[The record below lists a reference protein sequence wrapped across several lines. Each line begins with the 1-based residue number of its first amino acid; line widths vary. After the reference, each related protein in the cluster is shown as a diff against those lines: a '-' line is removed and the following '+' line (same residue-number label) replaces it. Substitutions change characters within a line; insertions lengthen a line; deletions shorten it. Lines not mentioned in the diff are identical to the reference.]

1 MNRLSFALAALATLA
16 AGGAHAQPAAPAP
29 APATGRKPAP
39 AAGSYVLKTAASLAE
54 AEKAFKGPG
63 GQGSTLV
70 PSGPNTALEAV
81 WRHEENK
88 EATGLESH
96 DGRDHVFFI
105 TEGHAVFV
113 LGGELEDPREIS
125 PGEWRA
131 AKAKGT
137 KEVVVDKGGFLF
149 IPHGL
154 VHGRGKG
161 AKFTMLLLSFWP
173 GGAPPPAPPAAPKT
187 K

>member
-1 MNRLSFALAALATLA
+1 MKRLSFALAALVALA
-16 AGGAHAQPAAPAP
+16 AGGAHAQPAAPAH
-29 APATGRKPAP
+29 KPAP
-39 AAGSYVLKTAASLAE
+39 AAGTYVLKTAASLAE

-81 WRHEENK
+81 WRHEETK
-88 EATGLESH
+88 EPSGLESH
-96 DGRDHVFFI
+96 DGKDHVFFV
-105 TEGHAVFV
+105 TEGHALFV
-113 LGGELEDPREIS
+113 LGGELENPREVS

-131 AKAKGT
+131 EKGKGT
-137 KEVVVDKGGFLF
+137 KEVVVDQGGFLF

-173 GGAPPPAPPAAPKT
+173 GGAPPPAPPAPAKT

>member
-16 AGGAHAQPAAPAP
+16 ASGAQAQPPAP
-29 APATGRKPAP
+29 ARRPAP
-39 AAGSYVLKTAASLAE
+39 AAGTYVLRTAASLAE

-63 GQGSTLV
+63 GQAATLV

-88 EATGLESH
+88 EAGGLESH
-96 DGRDHVFFI
+96 DGKDHVFFI
-105 TEGHAVFV
+105 TEGHGVFV
-113 LGGELEDPREIS
+113 LGGELENPREIS

-131 AKAKGT
+131 DKGKGT

-161 AKFTMLLLSFWP
+161 GKFTMLLLSFWP
-173 GGAPPPAPPAAPKT
+173 GGAPPAAPPPPPAPPK